1 MRTAGGAAGP
11 APQTKKPASIPSE
24 NFQAAYDEWMKL
36 DLQVSSI
43 RLYVQKLMFELQN
56 FAMGQ
61 ISKSEL
67 VDAFNTL
74 NQTGVELARRYLK
87 LAEAAGGDLERIIKG
102 SLLPVLSRFIANA
115 DIPNSMANFARVIAQ
130 DGDLT
135 QLRGIME
142 SGWLPWFDSLVGDK
156 TKPYS
161 SASIRATIL
170 ASRAAKELKLEG
182 QGRGHWQHRGR
193 LGEQG
198 GSLPADEG
206 LGPWGLQQPRMRTG
220 TAGRADPRRAKMRQR
235 LTETFGYLTG
245 NKFKKVFGES
255 TSEKVRWMMD
265 DMVNLAYEGRT
276 TYTKAKLKEWLEL
289 GIKQATIDKWWKKL
303 NGLIDTALDD
313 FMRGG
318 PQSIKS
324 ATDEVKERLLKEL
337 DAGLWQDKAQGLVS
351 GFISGDPRWRSGTV
365 DDWVLM
371 EGKNPVAIM
380 TTQWKTQRTVGYF
393 EEGVPDYPNSQ
404 KWLYVDTLAAEVP
417 KQGHGSYL
425 MMRALEMAAK
435 KGAGV
440 YGHAAYDAVGFY
452 RKIGGKMTG
461 QLGYLTPEQVR
472 KMYENMGSPHIKAFE
487 WPEEPE
493 DGIFFA
499 SPEAIA
505 AGEEALAA
513 CKAEE
518 EANKAEW
525 EAEHAEK
532 ELKLEGSG
540 RGHWRHRG
548 RLGEQGGSLPADE
561 GLGPWGHRPAMRTAG
576 GAAGPSREEL
586 RRLGDAAL
594 DALEERAPDPRK
606 MALTLCEMDETML
619 FRELFGDIPGMQ
631 DLSDDERWFVM
642 QSFRRMYEG
651 VPVDYLDSWM
661 AGLVAKEDFSVK
673 DLNRLEELYGE
684 AEEAIDYLAGWFAD
698 DPGGDLS
705 VSNKLRDA
713 LMMKLKMDDH
723 SLWSNEHARFLA
735 DDAIRGAYMHGKTE
749 GLWLAKRGSDPVAVM
764 LVHEKNLNEWDVD
777 TIEQTMPTAE
787 SSQFEVDQPMLYVE
801 YLAAQVPRSGYGT
814 HLMMKALQLA
824 ADKGWGLSGESVE
837 TARDFYAKLG
847 ARFIPAS
854 NKAYLSPQQVQDLYN
869 NMGRPDVKEAFLD
882 PSWEPEDGVIFAPQE
897 RYDAVTAM
905 DEEDE
910 MDEKAEGQGR
920 GHWRHR
926 GRRGEQG
933 GSLPASEG
941 LGPWGAGETP
951 ARGRAMVNQGRA
963 NAEVTTEEIEY
974 RLTTTLEQ
982 AGESSEAID
991 YIRAVGVP
999 TSDGRQRFQA
1009 QIQTGYTD
1017 GQSAIALGR
1026 ELAQYAKAESVR
1038 LGRTVAGR
1046 YTLIFTFLEGVG
1058 GFTTAKQSLITKARR
1073 WLGLEPKETPTNAF
1087 MVWKEAG
1094 GGYRWFAV
1102 YSNKFRDEDYPPEIL
1117 SSDAHIAYV
1126 DKVDKGLLPFPVL
1139 LHYHVPGTR
1148 WGVSD
1153 WLAFDEMTGFSMASG
1168 TVDKGHEQEAEAVA
1182 ASASPLAVSHG
1193 MEVMARNDK
1202 DRSIIEEYAS
1212 YEISD
1217 LPLEAAANKLTG
1229 FTVMEDTMGIP
1240 QQKKDYLRKV
1250 GLDDEAI
1257 SKIEADLDAKA
1268 GTAKDAGLEFKEE
1281 QKPPVE
1287 PEAKKEE
1294 PKAEPEPEPEPT
1306 PAFVTRDE
1314 MTSAIAEAQKPL
1326 LEAVTTLTG
1335 AMTKMLKSEEQR
1347 IAEKAADTPAL
1358 SIASLIMGQKSAIG
1372 KDATRLTV
1380 DQMALAKDKPSE
1392 TKDVEVRTGIPFID
1406 AMMAEQKPG

>member
-1 MRTAGGAAGP
+1 MYG
-11 APQTKKPASIPSE
+11 
-24 NFQAAYDEWMKL
+24 Y
-36 DLQVSSI
+36 
-43 RLYVQKLMFELQN
+43 
-56 FAMGQ
+56 
-61 ISKSEL
+61 
-67 VDAFNTL
+67 
-74 NQTGVELARRYLK
+74 
-87 LAEAAGGDLERIIKG
+87 
-102 SLLPVLSRFIANA
+102 LLP
-115 DIPNSMANFARVIAQ
+115 
-130 DGDLT
+130 
-135 QLRGIME
+135 
-142 SGWLPWFDSLVGDK
+142 
-156 TKPYS
+156 
-161 SASIRATIL
+161 
-170 ASRAAKELKLEG
+170 
-182 QGRGHWQHRGR
+182 
-193 LGEQG
+193 
-198 GSLPADEG
+198 
-206 LGPWGLQQPRMRTG
+206 
-220 TAGRADPRRAKMRQR
+220 
-235 LTETFGYLTG
+235 
-245 NKFKKVFGES
+245 
-255 TSEKVRWMMD
+255 EKVQ
-265 DMVNLAYEGRT
+265 
-276 TYTKAKLKEWLEL
+276 EL
-289 GIKQATIDKWWKKL
+289 
-303 NGLIDTALDD
+303 
-313 FMRGG
+313 
-318 PQSIKS
+318 
-324 ATDEVKERLLKEL
+324 
-337 DAGLWQDKAQGLVS
+337 
-351 GFISGDPRWRSGTV
+351 
-365 DDWVLM
+365 
-371 EGKNPVAIM
+371 
-380 TTQWKTQRTVGYF
+380 
-393 EEGVPDYPNSQ
+393 
-404 KWLYVDTLAAEVP
+404 
-417 KQGHGSYL
+417 
-425 MMRALEMAAK
+425 
-435 KGAGV
+435 
-440 YGHAAYDAVGFY
+440 
-452 RKIGGKMTG
+452 
-461 QLGYLTPEQVR
+461 
-472 KMYENMGSPHIKAFE
+472 YENMGRPHIKAFE

-493 DGIFFA
+493 DGVIFA
-499 SPEAIA
+499 SPETIV
-505 AGEEALAA
+505 AGEKARAA
-513 CKAEE
+513 R
-518 EANKAEW
+518 
-525 EAEHAEK
+525 EAEREADRAELTMERGREPERK

-606 MALTLCEMDETML
+606 MALTLYEMDETML

-651 VPVDYLDSWM
+651 VPVNYLDSWIE
-661 AGLVAKEDFSVK
+661 GLIAKEDFSVK
-673 DLNRLEELYGE
+673 DINRLQELYGE

-698 DPGGDLS
+698 DPSSDVS

-735 DDAIRGAYMHGKTE
+735 DDAIRGAYMRGKTE

-764 LVHEKNLNEWDVD
+764 LVHEKNLSDWDVD
-777 TIEQTMPTAE
+777 LIEQTMPTAE
-787 SSQFEVDQPMLYVE
+787 SSQFEVNQPMLYVE

-824 ADKGWGLSGESVE
+824 AEKGWGLGGESVE
-837 TARDFYAKLG
+837 SARDFYAKLG
-847 ARFIPAS
+847 ARFIPES
-854 NKAYLSPQQVQDLYN
+854 GKAYLSPQQVQDLYN

-897 RYDAVTAM
+897 RYDAVMAM

-941 LGPWGAGETP
+941 LGPWGGGQTP
-951 ARGRAMVNQGRA
+951 ARGRSMVNQERA
-963 NAEVTTEEIEY
+963 NAEVMTEEIEY
-974 RLTTTLEQ
+974 RMTEMLAQ

-991 YIRAVGVP
+991 YIRPVGVP

-1009 QIQTGYTD
+1009 QIQTGYMD

-1058 GFTTAKQSLITKARR
+1058 GFQPKESLVAKARR
-1073 WLGLEPKETPTNAF
+1073 WLRLEPKEIPTNAF

-1094 GGYRWFAV
+1094 GDYRWFAV

-1153 WLAFDEMTGFSMASG
+1153 WLAFDEVTGFSMASG

-1281 QKPPVE
+1281 EKPPVE